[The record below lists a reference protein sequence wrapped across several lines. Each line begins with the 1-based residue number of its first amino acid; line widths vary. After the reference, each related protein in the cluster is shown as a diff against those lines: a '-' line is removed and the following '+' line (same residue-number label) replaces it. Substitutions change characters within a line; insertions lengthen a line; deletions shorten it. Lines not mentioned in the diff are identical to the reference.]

1 MDNSTRILLGIK
13 DPNLQ
18 RDPKF
23 PETVTEELYQDQIMS
38 IAHLMQTYTRL
49 CPECK
54 QPMRRNGYKLVQIKS
69 LSSAG
74 ILVLLSIRK
83 QKFICPDSP
92 DCPENITK
100 IAEVQDVEP
109 NTQIAKA
116 VKYHSIT
123 QLKNNRTQ
131 TDIADEH
138 GISTMTVM
146 RFGQEMASYFKPRY
160 TWLPQDI
167 AFDDF
172 KSGKFAKSGMSI
184 LLMDI
189 AQHRTL
195 DIIRSRTNTYLR
207 SYFYQYPRRAR
218 LAVQTVT
225 VDLYSPYRPLI
236 KELFPNALIIADRFH
251 TVVQA
256 YHGLNSVR
264 ISVMRQ
270 YGTKSHEGRALK
282 RFWKLLVKDSNKL
295 EYIERKK
302 RINFCGNLLTDSEV
316 VDQLLKMSP
325 ELAQAYKYYQ
335 NLLLAIHHN
344 DTALLESLL
353 HSSQKLPEVMK
364 KVNKTLLKHFDE
376 IVNSFKTSYS
386 NGPVEGTNNKI
397 KVIKKTAY
405 GFRNFANFRLRI
417 LLALK
422 TSFLSMNIRREI
434 KKATRPIQEQA
445 A

>member
-1 MDNSTRILLGIK
+1 
-13 DPNLQ
+13 
-18 RDPKF
+18 
-23 PETVTEELYQDQIMS
+23 
-38 IAHLMQTYTRL
+38 MQTYSRL
-49 CPECK
+49 CPKCR
-54 QPMRRNGYKLVQIKS
+54 QTMRKNGFKTVQIVG
-69 LSSAG
+69 LRAAG
-74 ILVLLSIRK
+74 ILNIFLIRK
-83 QKFICPDSP
+83 QKFICPASKK
-92 DCPENITK
+92 CKRIVTK
-100 IAEVQDVEP
+100 IAKTLDVEP

-131 TDIADEH
+131 ADIAEEY
-138 GISTMTVM
+138 GISTMSVM

-172 KSGKFAKSGMSI
+172 KSSKFAKSGMSI

-207 SYFYQYPRRAR
+207 NYFYQYPRKAR

-236 KELFPNALIIADRFH
+236 KEPFPNALIIADRFH

-256 YHGLNSVR
+256 YRGLNSVR
-264 ISVMRQ
+264 ISVMKQ
-270 YGTKSHEGRALK
+270 YGAKSHEGRALK
-282 RFWKLLVKDSNKL
+282 RFWKLLVKDSNKVDYQ
-295 EYIERKK
+295 EHKT
-302 RINFCGNLLTDSEV
+302 RINFQRRPLTDSEV
-316 VDQLLKMSP
+316 VDRLLKMSP

-335 NLLLAIHHN
+335 DLLLAVN
-344 DTALLESLL
+344 RKDAVLLEELL
-353 HSSQKLPEVMK
+353 NSPQKLPEVMK